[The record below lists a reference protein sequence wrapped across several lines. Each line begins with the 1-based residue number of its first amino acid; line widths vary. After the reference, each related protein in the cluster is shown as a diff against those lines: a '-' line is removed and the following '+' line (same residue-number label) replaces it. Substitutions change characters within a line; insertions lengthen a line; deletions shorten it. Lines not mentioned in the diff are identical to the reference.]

1 MSLFKDKVLLITG
14 GTGSFGNAVLNRF
27 LKTDIGEIRIFSR
40 DEKKQDDMRHDF
52 QARMPEVAGKIKFY
66 IGDVRNKSTLH
77 YAMQGVD
84 YVFHAAALKQVPSCE
99 FFPMEA
105 VKTNVIGT
113 DNTLDAAIEA
123 GVKCVICLSTDK
135 AAYPINAMGITKAI
149 EEKIAVAK
157 SRLSGNTKI
166 CCTRYGNVMCSRGSV
181 IPLWI
186 DQIRK
191 GNPITLTEPKMTR
204 FIMSLEEAVDLVL
217 FAFEN
222 GKNGD
227 ILVQKAPACTIQT
240 QAEAV
245 CELFGGKKEE
255 IKVIGIRHGEK
266 MYETLLT
273 KEEAAKAIDMGNF
286 YAVPADNRDLNYDK
300 YFKEGDVKRAT
311 IEEFNSDNTYRL
323 NLEETKAKIASLE
336 YIQNELN
343 GIPNIVK

>member
-1 MSLFKDKVLLITG
+1 MSIFKDKILMITG

-27 LKTDIGEIRIFSR
+27 LRTDIGEIRIFSR
-40 DEKKQDDMRHDF
+40 DEKKQDDMRHEY
-52 QARMPEVAGKIKFY
+52 QAKYPDVASKIKFY
-66 IGDVRNKSTLH
+66 IGDVRNKSTLK
-77 YAMQGVD
+77 YATQGVD
-84 YVFHAAALKQVPSCE
+84 YIFHAAALKQVPSCE

-105 VKTNVIGT
+105 LKTNVIGT
-113 DNTLDAAIEA
+113 DNVLDAAIDA

-157 SRLSGNTKI
+157 SRYSGNTKI

-186 DQIRK
+186 DQIRN

-217 FAFEN
+217 FAFEH
-222 GKNGD
+222 GQNGD

-245 CELFGGKKEE
+245 CELFGGNKND
-255 IKVIGIRHGEK
+255 IRVIGIRHGEK

-273 KEEAAKAIDMGNF
+273 NEECAKAEDMGNF
-286 YAVPADNRDLNYDK
+286 YRVPADNRTLNYDK
-300 YFKEGDVKRAT
+300 YFTEGDEKRVT
-311 IEEFNSDNTYRL
+311 LTEFNSDNTRRL
-323 NLEETKAKIASLE
+323 NLEETKEKIAALE
-336 YIQNELN
+336 YIQNELK
-343 GIPNIVK
+343 GVVNIAK